1 MGWWDMKRYDAKG
14 YLIGAIGAFVFS
26 AVFLLQARP
35 IFIKLF
41 IPFPKIEETTA
52 YEGTLHIEGS
62 GHRTKFGQSA
72 PDYYIVDKQGLKHKI
87 FWGLPGHEED
97 TFWRHNK
104 VFENSLC
111 KVSFHPTFGV
121 VEESCLTDLYG
132 KGLEKWSHSYDD
144 RKFNFEHQ
152 FEYRK
157 YLWPFWISL
166 IALVFGLYYLG
177 QFKLLKLGK
186 KEGNNGNT

>member
-1 MGWWDMKRYDAKG
+1 MKRYDTKG
-14 YLIGAIGAFVFS
+14 YLIGTLGAFVFS
-26 AVFLLQARP
+26 AIFLVQAWP

-41 IPFPKIEETTA
+41 IPFPQIEETTV

-72 PDYYIVDKQGLKHKI
+72 PDYYIVDKQGIKHKI
-87 FWGLPGHEED
+87 FWGFPGREED
-97 TFWRHNK
+97 RFLSKNVFDKSVGK
-104 VFENSLC
+104 VY
-111 KVSFHPTFGV
+111 FHPTFGV
-121 VEESCLTDLYG
+121 VEEHFDTFFPY
-132 KGLEKWSHSYDD
+132 KGHEKWSHSYDD

-157 YLWPFWISL
+157 YLWPIWISL

-177 QFKLLKLGK
+177 QFKSLKLR
-186 KEGNNGNT
+186 KEEDKNDNN